1 MSLRKL
7 KELVKK
13 RAKGLC
19 EYCKSPSNISSHSF
33 AMEHIIPEVK
43 GGATTEDNLAFSCQG
58 CNNRKYDKTSAL
70 DPKTQEIVNLFHP
83 RLQEW
88 EDNFVWSEDL
98 LKILGETASGR
109 ATIERLQM
117 NREELQNL
125 RDMLRKVGDHPSQKK

>member
-13 RAKGLC
+13 RANGLC

-33 AMEHIIPEVK
+33 AMEHIEPEIK
-43 GGATTEDNLAFSCQG
+43 GGKTTEDNLAFSCQG
-58 CNNRKYDKTSAL
+58 CNNRKYDKASAI
-70 DPKTQEIVNLFHP
+70 DPETQELVKLFHP

-88 EDNFVWSEDL
+88 DDNFSWSEDL

-109 ATIERLQM
+109 ATIERLKM

-125 RDMLRKVGDHPSQKK
+125 RDILKEVGKHPAQKK